1 MTQFNEA
8 PLKLADDGIFIVAA
22 KLDHDDELLIEVT
35 CDCGLARYIGLEE
48 ITALRDHLNGL
59 LESVG

>member
-1 MTQFNEA
+1 VTQA

-22 KLDHDDELLIEVT
+22 KLDHDDELLIEVV
-35 CDCGLARYIGLEE
+35 CDCGLDRYIDLAE